1 MPSGWSVRL
10 EVECAL
16 ASPLVRPR
24 VRACVRACVRESVSV
39 PSVLD
44 RVLDVQYFVLAVPER
59 RDCPHETCLSPAA
72 AVLSQHLRCFV
83 FAP

>member
-1 MPSGWSVRL
+1 M
-10 EVECAL
+10 
-16 ASPLVRPR
+16 
-24 VRACVRACVRESVSV
+24 RACVRESVSV

-59 RDCPHETCLSPAA
+59 RDCPRETYLSPAA

-83 FAP
+83 VAP